1 MRQEGLEDLVQES
14 LISRSIGEVRRIMP
28 EVTEASGL
36 LQAPQMTVQEL
47 LVSPVSPEN
56 SYRFQIQ
63 NVITNISEELEVV
76 RHL

>member
-1 MRQEGLEDLVQES
+1 
-14 LISRSIGEVRRIMP
+14 MP

-56 SYRFQIQ
+56 SYLFLIQ
-63 NVITNISEELEVV
+63 NVITKISEELEVV